1 MSFLRR
7 GSHDGGRWIIAGLG
21 NPGPKY
27 ADTRHNV
34 GAMVLDLLVR
44 RSGASMKRHKAGAF
58 VGEANLAGERVVLAR
73 SVGYMN
79 DSGRPVGALARFY
92 KTEPEHVI
100 AIYDEMDIPFGEV
113 RLKFGGG
120 VAGHNGARSVRDHLG
135 TPDFVRVRTGIGRP
149 RDEAIDHVLDR
160 FTGSQRKELPDL
172 LERAADAVERV
183 LEIGVERAMNE
194 INTR

>member
-1 MSFLRR
+1 MSLFRR

-34 GAMVLDLLVR
+34 GAMVLDELVQ
-44 RSGASMKRHKAGAF
+44 RSGTSMKRHKAGAF
-58 VGEANLAGERVVLAR
+58 VGETNLAGERVVLVR

-79 DSGRPVGALARFY
+79 DSGRPIGALARFY
-92 KTEPEHVI
+92 KTDPEHVVV
-100 AIYDEMDIPFGEV
+100 IYDEMDIPFGEV

-149 RDEAIDHVLDR
+149 RDEAIDHVLAK
-160 FTGSQRKELPDL
+160 FGGSERKELPDL
-172 LERAADAVERV
+172 LTRAADAVERV
-183 LEIGVERAMNE
+183 LEVGVERAMNE

>member
-1 MSFLRR
+1 MSFFRR
-7 GSHDGGRWIIAGLG
+7 DHHDGGRWIIAGLG

-34 GAMVLDLLVR
+34 GAMVLDDLVQR
-44 RSGASMKRHKAGAF
+44 TGASMKRHKAGAF
-58 VGEANLAGERVVLAR
+58 VGETNLAGERVVLAR

-79 DSGRPVGALARFY
+79 ESGRPVGALARFY
-92 KTEPEHVI
+92 KTPPEQVI
-100 AIYDEMDIPFGEV
+100 VIYDEMDIPFGEV

-172 LERAADAVERV
+172 IQRAADAVERV
-183 LEIGVERAMNE
+183 LEVGVERAMNE

>member
-1 MSFLRR
+1 MSLFRR
-7 GSHDGGRWIIAGLG
+7 SSHDGGRWIIAGLG

-34 GAMVLDLLVR
+34 GAMVLDELVQR
-44 RSGASMKRHKAGAF
+44 TGASMKRHKAGAF
-58 VGEANLAGERVVLAR
+58 VGETTLAGERVVLAR

-92 KTEPEHVI
+92 KTEPGNVI
-100 AIYDEMDIPFGEV
+100 VIYDEMDIPFGEL
-113 RLKFGGG
+113 RLKLGGG

-135 TPDFVRVRTGIGRP
+135 SPDFVRVRTGIGRP

-160 FTGSQRKELPDL
+160 FSSSQKKELPDL
-172 LERAADAVERV
+172 LTRAADAVERV
-183 LEIGVERAMNE
+183 LEVGVERAMNE

>member
-1 MSFLRR
+1 MSFFRR
-7 GSHDGGRWIIAGLG
+7 GAHDGGRWIIAGLG

-34 GAMVLDLLVR
+34 GAMVLDHIVR
-44 RSGASMKRHKAGAF
+44 RSGTSMKRHKTGAF
-58 VGEANLAGERVVLAR
+58 VGETNLVGERVVLAR

-92 KTEPEHVI
+92 KTPPEQVI
-100 AIYDEMDIPFGEV
+100 VIYDEMDIPFGEV

-149 RDEAIDHVLDR
+149 RDEAVDHVLDR

-172 LERAADAVERV
+172 IERAAGAVERV
-183 LEIGVERAMNE
+183 LEVGVERAMNE